1 MTYDGEYPE
10 NSILVVGNS
19 QTTGFNPINQQFGS
33 FFITFIL
40 LRETGEIIDCGV
52 SVTLGV
58 TDRFLRGI
66 LLGKCL
72 LEDEKKVVAE
82 VQSRYFGSSQKAVIA
97 AYRDAMKKYREVA
110 SERKAIK

>member
-19 QTTGFNPINQQFGS
+19 QTTGFNPIKQQFGS

-40 LRETGEIIDCGV
+40 IRETGEIIDCTV

-58 TDRFLRGI
+58 TGRFLREI
-66 LLGKCL
+66 MMGKHL
-72 LEDEKKVVAE
+72 VEDEKKVIAE

-97 AYRDAMKKYREVA
+97 AYRDAMKKYKEVIA
-110 SERKAIK
+110 ERKTIK

>member
-1 MTYDGEYPE
+1 MTYEGEYPE

-40 LRETGEIIDCGV
+40 LKETGEIIDCGV

-58 TDRFLRGI
+58 TACFLRGI
-66 LLGKCL
+66 LLGKFI
-72 LEDEKKVVAE
+72 LEDEEKIIAE
-82 VQSRYFGSSQKAVIA
+82 VQSRYFGSSQKALIA
-97 AYRDAMKKYREVA
+97 AYRDAMKKYREVM